1 LFVRKYREERKKG
14 RMRRKGGRR
23 EGREG

>member
-23 EGREG
+23 GGR